1 MDVIDHID
9 SPQTW
14 VRKIVQGTDRLV
26 SINIGDT
33 WLENGHYIY
42 QLWYL
47 AFVFYHRTY
56 TYCLNYCWWWI
67 FFFENYACFLK
78 CMDNTKSQATIPLP
92 YVDKQD
98 PSGLIWVFAAKTDCS
113 VMDDQGHMKSKL
125 WPEGKHP
132 AVPAAKE
139 IHCLRRECL
148 APLFLFFCFC

>member
-1 MDVIDHID
+1 MDVIDHFD

-56 TYCLNYCWWWI
+56 TYCLI
-67 FFFENYACFLK
+67 VGDGFFFSK
-78 CMDNTKSQATIPLP
+78 IMH
-92 YVDKQD
+92 
-98 PSGLIWVFAAKTDCS
+98 VF
-113 VMDDQGHMKSKL
+113 
-125 WPEGKHP
+125 
-132 AVPAAKE
+132 
-139 IHCLRRECL
+139 
-148 APLFLFFCFC
+148 

>member
-56 TYCLNYCWWWI
+56 TYCLI
-67 FFFENYACFLK
+67 VGDGFFFRKL
-78 CMDNTKSQATIPLP
+78 CM
-92 YVDKQD
+92 
-98 PSGLIWVFAAKTDCS
+98 
-113 VMDDQGHMKSKL
+113 
-125 WPEGKHP
+125 
-132 AVPAAKE
+132 
-139 IHCLRRECL
+139 
-148 APLFLFFCFC
+148 FFKMYG